1 MAASKPPGV
10 RQSNEVRLSRAK
22 VIALLG
28 MVALII
34 AVAVIFGEV
43 RARHVDSR
51 RAELIYFEKRS
62 RALLYQAR
70 QRPSGGVIALGDS
83 ITELT
88 HFTELCGRPALN
100 AGMTGARLEDI
111 VPLADRIV
119 PIVQPDIVAVAIGIN
134 DSRKNYH
141 TPIAAWESA
150 YRRLLKKLAGRR
162 VILIEIQPVEDGKPV
177 GSDYFDRASIA
188 ERNRVIRR
196 LGRSFHIPVV
206 AAPASA
212 EGLTE
217 DGAHPNPEGARRWL
231 ARVADACPNA
241 EPS

>member
-1 MAASKPPGV
+1 MAATKPP
-10 RQSNEVRLSRAK
+10 EIRLSRRK
-22 VIALLG
+22 MIILLG
-28 MVALII
+28 TALLII
-34 AVAVIFGEV
+34 AAALIFGEI

-70 QRPSGGVIALGDS
+70 QRPAGGVIALGDS

-88 HFTELCGRPALN
+88 HFTQLCGRPALN

-111 VPLADRIV
+111 LPLADRIV
-119 PIVQPDIVAVAIGIN
+119 PIIQPDIVTVAVGIN
-134 DSRKNYH
+134 DSRKSYH
-141 TPIAAWESA
+141 TPIAAWEAA
-150 YRRLLKKLAGRR
+150 YRGLLKKLSGRR
-162 VILIEIQPVEDGKPV
+162 VILVEIQPVEDGKPL
-177 GSDYFDRASIA
+177 GPDYFDRGSIA

-196 LGRSFHIPVV
+196 LGRAFHMPVV
-206 AAPASA
+206 AAPASGR
-212 EGLTE
+212 GLTE

-231 ARVADACPNA
+231 ARLADVCPAA